1 MLSVDAALFIRLP
14 RHCCSVCTLTDL
26 SVGCMA
32 QPLFVIHR
40 IAALTRNYHIYC
52 IAGIAS
58 NFAGSSVVVASFVTT
73 TVIAVERYLALRLR
87 LRYREFVTLKRVI
100 TVLFASWLMSVS
112 WSALWFWDRRVQ
124 DILRIALSSI
134 CVLTT
139 TSSYLIIYKHIRRS
153 QFRVSQHVVVPRT
166 GSFNML
172 RFRRSVATMCYI
184 YCFLLGCYLPYTCI
198 MILLHWYEHSR
209 LTVALQVPSVLSFL

>member
-87 LRYREFVTLKRVI
+87 LRYREFVTLKRVNGFI
-100 TVLFASWLMSVS
+100 RKLANVGILVSPLVLGQKSARHFKNCTV
-112 WSALWFWDRRVQ
+112 
-124 DILRIALSSI
+124 
-134 CVLTT
+134 
-139 TSSYLIIYKHIRRS
+139 
-153 QFRVSQHVVVPRT
+153 
-166 GSFNML
+166 
-172 RFRRSVATMCYI
+172 
-184 YCFLLGCYLPYTCI
+184 
-198 MILLHWYEHSR
+198 
-209 LTVALQVPSVLSFL
+209 